1 MIDHVSIG
9 VRDLARA
16 AAFYDA
22 VLAALGLGRLREK
35 PATIGYGKAYPEFW
49 INVRPDRSI
58 TADTGL
64 HICLRAPGTQA
75 VDAFH
80 AAALQAGGVSDGA
93 PGLRPEYHDRYYAAF
108 VVDPDGNK
116 IEAVTFLPK
125 DGSTER

>member
-22 VLAALGLGRLREK
+22 VLAAIGFAKLRAK
-35 PATIGYGKAYPEFW
+35 PTTIGYGKSYAEFW
-49 INVRPDRSI
+49 INARPDRS
-58 TADTGL
+58 TNADSGL
-64 HICLRAPGTQA
+64 HVCLRAPSTEA

-80 AAALQAGGVSDGA
+80 AAALKAGGASDGA
-93 PGLRPEYHDRYYAAF
+93 PGLWPQYNDRYYAAF

-116 IEAVTFLPK
+116 IEAVTFLP
-125 DGSTER
+125 SAS